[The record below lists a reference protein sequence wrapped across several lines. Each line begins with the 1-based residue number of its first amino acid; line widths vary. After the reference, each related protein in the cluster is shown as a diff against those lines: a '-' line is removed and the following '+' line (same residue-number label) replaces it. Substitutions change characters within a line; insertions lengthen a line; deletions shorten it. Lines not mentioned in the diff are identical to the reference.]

1 VDLVRDVL
9 DKQLLDRNRKKM
21 NKVDGIV
28 LEVDDHQPPRLA
40 YLEVSGLTLARRL
53 HPRLGE
59 WVAAWRGKT
68 NSIQKEVFRI
78 PWSHVRDI
86 GVDIEVDLDAEQ
98 TPVFA
103 WERWLR
109 EKIINRIPGSG

>member
-40 YLEVSGLTLARRL
+40 YLEVGGLTLARRL
-53 HPRLGE
+53 HPRLGK
-59 WVAAWRGKT
+59 WVAARREKT
-68 NSIQKEVFRI
+68 NSIQTEAFRI
-78 PWSHVRDI
+78 PWAHVRGI
-86 GVDIEVDLDAEQ
+86 GVDIEVDLDAEH

-103 WERWLR
+103 WEQWLR
-109 EKIINRIPGSG
+109 EKIIRRIPGSG